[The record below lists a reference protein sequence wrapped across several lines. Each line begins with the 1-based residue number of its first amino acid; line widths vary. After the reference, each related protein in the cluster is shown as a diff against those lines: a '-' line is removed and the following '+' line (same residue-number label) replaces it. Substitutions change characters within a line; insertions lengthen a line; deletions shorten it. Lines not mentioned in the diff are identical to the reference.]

1 MYYAILLKVNA
12 SRSGG
17 DVFRAP
23 AVHVPIAHCP
33 SELFVVALVLDKS
46 ACGLWACQAPTRPRQ
61 IHIDIDTRYTPAS
74 HYYLLYFS
82 SHCCPLVR
90 LLFSSSEAASPSYFH
105 KNVLINVL
113 CARDRL
119 GGGGCD
125 FSSRVFLQAHILV
138 HILGQF
144 HYFSTLRCLVS
155 ILFFVVLDVLF
166 VSHRMGFWVCA
177 REYHTTS
184 SLSPIL
190 LRAFIVCICVCS
202 LYR

>member
-90 LLFSSSEAASPSYFH
+90 LLFSSSEAASPSHFH

-125 FSSRVFLQAHILV
+125 ISSRVFPFIFIFKLISSYTFSGNFIISRRFAV
-138 HILGQF
+138 WF
-144 HYFSTLRCLVS
+144 RFYFSSFLMFCLSLTVWGFGCVRVNITPLRPCRPFYFGRL
-155 ILFFVVLDVLF
+155 
-166 VSHRMGFWVCA
+166 
-177 REYHTTS
+177 
-184 SLSPIL
+184 
-190 LRAFIVCICVCS
+190 
-202 LYR
+202 